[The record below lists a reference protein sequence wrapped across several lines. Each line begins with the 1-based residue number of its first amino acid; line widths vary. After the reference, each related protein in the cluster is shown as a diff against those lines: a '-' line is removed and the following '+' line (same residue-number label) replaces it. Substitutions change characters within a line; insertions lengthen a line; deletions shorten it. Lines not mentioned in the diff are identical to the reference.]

1 MSNLRNEFEAEELQE
16 LLQEEFNPDLF
27 YKALSN
33 ALEQLERYDEEA
45 A

>member
-1 MSNLRNEFEAEELQE
+1 MSDLLQDMEREELQE

-33 ALEQLERYDEEA
+33 ALAQLDQYDVEA